1 MWLRF
6 HSWFYVAWL
15 DCEASKRESLSLRTK
30 TTQKSFQIHK
40 LMNKQFQ
47 TVLCELM
54 EKLENQTTTESQ
66 STAAI
71 RHRQGALFVYHKR
84 WIKHT
89 NRHVI
94 EHYASKISNCEYA
107 STNMLFHQFITIS
120 IPFHWHLWAI
130 SELMLLWRSPVWKA
144 NISEHRTFHFVDRL
158 YGWNSLKRANSH
170 TKHIRHCTFFPL
182 KFLCVITT
190 CREKKESKCAAI
202 QTVAN
207 DGKNQTSTN
216 RKSESIQKQRYA
228 FCLGN

>member
-1 MWLRF
+1 
-6 HSWFYVAWL
+6 
-15 DCEASKRESLSLRTK
+15 
-30 TTQKSFQIHK
+30 
-40 LMNKQFQ
+40 
-47 TVLCELM
+47 M

-71 RHRQGALFVYHKR
+71 RHRQGALFVCHKR

-170 TKHIRHCTFFPL
+170 TKHIRHCTFFSL